1 MKVMKIQALKRG
13 TAIDHLPS
21 GTALEVL
28 KVLGIDEAAGT
39 IAIGMNLE
47 SGKMG
52 GKDIIKIENKELTQQ
67 ELDKIAIIAPEASIS
82 IIKNYEVA
90 KKLKVNLPKTMI
102 GIVKCFNPNCITNK
116 DGVATK
122 FWVVNKKPI
131 KLRCH
136 YCERYMKR
144 KDIKLT

>member
-1 MKVMKIQALKRG
+1 MKVMKIQALKSG

-28 KVLGIDEAAGT
+28 KVLGIDDTAGT

-47 SGKMG
+47 SRKMG

-67 ELDKIAIIAPEASIS
+67 ELNKIALVAPQASIS
-82 IIKNYEVA
+82 IIKDYEVA
-90 KKLKVNLPKTMI
+90 KKLQVNLPKIIT
-102 GIVKCFNPNCITNK
+102 GIVKCFNPNCITNQDK
-116 DGVATK
+116 VTTK
-122 FWVVNKKPI
+122 FHVINEKPI
-131 KLRCH
+131 KIRCH